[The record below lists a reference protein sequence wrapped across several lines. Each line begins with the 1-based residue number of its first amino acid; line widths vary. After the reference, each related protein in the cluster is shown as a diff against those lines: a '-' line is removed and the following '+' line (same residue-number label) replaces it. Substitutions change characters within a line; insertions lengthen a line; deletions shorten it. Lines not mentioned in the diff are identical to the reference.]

1 MVTKGGNLLRR
12 DMIEKMEWAIIVS
25 DVVDFMDEENPS
37 KNFSIT
43 ARREEGL
50 ALNGES
56 TCSRDD
62 DRKAYYCELARFS
75 FLIYGYLEEYFEEH
89 LDEFFDEIADETQQP
104 EPTRNNSESPWSFDE
119 EDTSVL
125 GW

>member
-1 MVTKGGNLLRR
+1 
-12 DMIEKMEWAIIVS
+12 MIEKMEWALIVS

-62 DRKAYYCELARFS
+62 DRKAYYCEFARFS
-75 FLIYGYLEEYFEEH
+75 FFIYGYLEEYFEEH

-104 EPTRNNSESPWSFDE
+104 EPSRNNSESPWSFDE

-125 GW
+125 RW